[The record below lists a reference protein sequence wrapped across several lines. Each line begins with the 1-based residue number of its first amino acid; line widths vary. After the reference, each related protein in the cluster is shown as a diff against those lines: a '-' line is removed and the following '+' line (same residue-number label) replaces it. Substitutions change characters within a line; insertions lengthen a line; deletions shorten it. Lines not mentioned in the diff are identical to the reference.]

1 MKKTKVSDEE
11 INRLMSS
18 LGLIVSTFIENGYH
32 GIIRPGRWPSFCFH
46 IEHDKE
52 GYWNL
57 KKLLDD
63 ALELIEKAPDK
74 YFPINVSIAG
84 SVGENIDEH
93 DIGF

>member
-1 MKKTKVSDEE
+1 MKKTSASDEE

-32 GIIRPGRWPSFCFH
+32 GIIRPGRWPIFCFH

-52 GYWNL
+52 GYWDL
-57 KKLLDD
+57 KKLLAD

-74 YFPINVSIAG
+74 YFPINATIAG
-84 SVGENIDEH
+84 SVGDDAGEH
-93 DIGF
+93 DIVF